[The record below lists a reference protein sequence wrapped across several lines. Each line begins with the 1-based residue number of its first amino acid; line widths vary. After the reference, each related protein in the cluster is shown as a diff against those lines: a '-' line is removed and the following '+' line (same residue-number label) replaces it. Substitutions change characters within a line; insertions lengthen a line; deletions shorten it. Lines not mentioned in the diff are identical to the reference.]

1 MTVLLQGYRFYLDTS
16 GAKSCKSKQN
26 NVLTSQGVVLSSE
39 YLSYGT
45 SNQRRIITTNEMVA
59 QTVARIYE
67 QMATKDELHTVR
79 QEMVTTEEMNRRF
92 DAVEQRLGYRL
103 ETLERDVTNLKT

>member
-26 NVLTSQGVVLSSE
+26 NVLISQGVDSE

-45 SNQRRIITTNEMVA
+45 SNQRRIITTNETVA

-67 QMATKDELHTVR
+67 QMATKDELHRVR

-92 DAVEQRLGYRL
+92 DTVEQRLDRI
-103 ETLERDVTNLKT
+103 ERVTVTVLKRSSAI